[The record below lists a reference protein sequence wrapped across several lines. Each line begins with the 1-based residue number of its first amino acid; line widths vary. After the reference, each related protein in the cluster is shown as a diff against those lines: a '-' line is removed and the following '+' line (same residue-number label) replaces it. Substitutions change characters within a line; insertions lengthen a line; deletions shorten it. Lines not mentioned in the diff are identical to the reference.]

1 MSRITDNNNAV
12 GTLPGKPSNSWR
24 KMRRGNKTPN
34 WNSDEC
40 FRSMEKVLTTRFIS
54 MPTNSVYWSVMS
66 GQPFLYGCEGWTI
79 SNTMRTRLEATELWF
94 LMRIS
99 WTDKLTNDA
108 VLLKAD
114 TQRSLLKVITSRQIR
129 FLGHVLR
136 KNELEAIALTGK
148 IEGKRARGRQRK
160 MFLDWVETDG
170 QESRFW
176 SCARDERS
184 TSWSPTSDSDMA
196 LQQDRTLSDPWV
208 VILRYSEIIP

>member
-1 MSRITDNNNAV
+1 
-12 GTLPGKPSNSWR
+12 
-24 KMRRGNKTPN
+24 
-34 WNSDEC
+34 
-40 FRSMEKVLTTRFIS
+40 
-54 MPTNSVYWSVMS
+54 MS

-160 MFLDWVETDG
+160 MFFGLGVICMWKPMDRSRDSEAVPETRG
-170 QESRFW
+170 
-176 SCARDERS
+176 A
-184 TSWSPTSDSDMA
+184 PV
-196 LQQDRTLSDPWV
+196 DRQRQ
-208 VILRYSEIIP
+208 ILIWHYNRTGH